1 MTFFIDRPI
10 GIDLGT
16 THSEVAVLD
25 PSERDLHV
33 YADRFGRKTMPSAV
47 AWDAASAS
55 FLVGRAARA
64 KRGSATAPVE
74 SIKRRMGQD
83 TSVTVGPHTLRP
95 DEVSAHILRALRD
108 QMHEYL
114 RAGAPADVDVRVSRA
129 VITVPAYFDAPQ
141 LEATRNAGTLAGLDV
156 LGLLQEPT
164 AAAMYHT
171 WRSALGDGN
180 FLVYDLGGGTFDVS
194 VLRCLGGEYQV
205 LAIDGDNFLGGDDF
219 DRRFAERL
227 RQKLAATG
235 YDLDLDVQGDAEDR
249 ARFGRLVH
257 VAQEIKESLST
268 TEVLSVSKEAV
279 LVDKSGEP
287 VSLVLEVS
295 RAEYEEA
302 IADLVEATLACCTRA
317 LAQSHETAGVGGS
330 DIDHVVLVG
339 GSTRVPLV
347 QRRVAETLVRGSR
360 ADVALQEEV
369 DTCVAL
375 GAAVHAAQLMGLR
388 LGRLADTDATATGS
402 RSDGADDAG
411 RGDGD
416 SRGQVS
422 TTRAPAVQLSV
433 RSPLVTSRDVLR
445 MRVDVEHG
453 PSDAQRLEARSA
465 GATVGSVEVPGVP
478 ADGLRLDVPLPAGEQ
493 REVAL
498 ELRLVSPDGH
508 LAVPLTVYRGDVRPR
523 ASALSKP
530 SVVAKDISLE
540 VVRAGRRERK
550 VLLARGSGLP
560 ASAEHRFFT
569 ADQSGAVVLRVLQ
582 NRLPIKTLVVD
593 VPGDLPL
600 GTPVEL
606 TISCD
611 DAMRIEARAL
621 VAGQELWAQIEPAR
635 LEPPRG
641 AEAYEALLAE
651 AEAAAKS
658 LWGHEAKRFA
668 AEHEMLAAGLREV
681 IQVDPDKA
689 RALAVRLTALIEEYR
704 GRGSDAL
711 SPPMARFE
719 EALDGLRRIVY
730 RSTGPMLGVD
740 KEGWEARIGDLAERG
755 DRAWEALDEV
765 AWRRCYNE
773 AQALRETI
781 VQQEFAAE
789 DINSPSYLARRS
801 LTLRFVAQRLH
812 QDLSDFVPS
821 SEADVRTRQVAE
833 RDRLLRIAAQTLQRL
848 EGLDTD
854 DAKSGRS
861 QLDQLA
867 GELDRAYAAAERLP
881 QLGLVTE
888 RGA

>member
-1 MTFFIDRPI
+1 MTLFIDRPI

-47 AWDAASAS
+47 AWDAGSGA

-64 KRGSATAPVE
+64 KRDGDSPPVE

-83 TSVTVGPHTLRP
+83 AQVAVGPHTLRP
-95 DEVSAHILRALRD
+95 EEVSAHILRALRD
-108 QMHEYL
+108 QMLEYL
-114 RAGAPADVDVRVSRA
+114 QKGAPSDVQVVVQRA

-141 LEATRNAGTLAGLDV
+141 LEATRHAGTLAGLEV
-156 LGLLQEPT
+156 LGVLQEPT

-180 FLVYDLGGGTFDVS
+180 FLIYDLGGGTFDVS

-227 RQKLAATG
+227 RQKLVAQG
-235 YDLDLDVQGDAEDR
+235 YDLELDVQGDPEDR
-249 ARFGRLVH
+249 ARFMRLVH

-268 TEVLSVSKEAV
+268 VEVLSVSKDNV

-287 VSLVLEVS
+287 VTISLEVG
-295 RAEYEEA
+295 REEYDAA
-302 IADLVEATLACCTRA
+302 IADLVEATLTCCARA
-317 LAQSHETAGVGGS
+317 LAQSHETAGVGAA

-347 QRRVAETLVRGSR
+347 QRRVAETLVRDAR
-360 ADVALQEEV
+360 AESALQDEV

-388 LGRLADTDATATGS
+388 LGRRDADA
-402 RSDGADDAG
+402 DAG
-411 RGDGD
+411 G
-416 SRGQVS
+416 S
-422 TTRAPAVQLSV
+422 PLVQLSV
-433 RSPLVTSRDVLR
+433 RTPLVTSRDTLR
-445 MRVDVEHG
+445 MRVDLEHAA
-453 PSDAQRLEARSA
+453 PDAQRLEALLGGAVAASA
-465 GATVGSVEVPGVP
+465 ELPGVP
-478 ADGLRLDVPLPAGEQ
+478 ADGLRLDVPLAAAEGS
-493 REVAL
+493 EVAL
-498 ELRLVSPDGH
+498 QLRVVGPSRTETL
-508 LAVPLTVYRGDVRPR
+508 PLSVYRGDVKPR

-530 SVVAKDISLE
+530 SVVAKDIALE

-550 VLLARGSGLP
+550 VLIARGAGLP

-582 NRLPIKTLVVD
+582 NRLPIKTLVID
-593 VPGDLPL
+593 VPTDLAI

-606 TISCD
+606 TVRCD
-611 DAMRIEARAL
+611 GAMRIEARAM
-621 VAGQELWAQIEPAR
+621 VAGQELWAQIEPAK
-635 LEPPRG
+635 LNAPDN

-651 AEAAAKS
+651 AESVGKS
-658 LWGHEAKRFA
+658 LWGHEAKRFS
-668 AEHEMLAAGLREV
+668 AEQELLSAGLREV

-689 RALAVRLTALIEEYR
+689 RALALRLGALLEEYR
-704 GRGSDAL
+704 GRGGDTL

-730 RSTGPMLGVD
+730 RSTGAMLGLD
-740 KEGWEARIGDLAERG
+740 KEAWEERIRDLASRG
-755 DRAWEALDEV
+755 DAAWEALDEV

-773 AQALRETI
+773 AQALRETV

-789 DINSPSYLARRS
+789 DINSPAYLARRRT
-801 LTLRFVAQRLH
+801 TLVFIAQRLSG
-812 QDLSDFVPS
+812 DLSDFVPS
-821 SEADVRTRQVAE
+821 SEPDVRARQLAE
-833 RDRLLRIAAQTLQRL
+833 RDSLTRIANAALDRL
-848 EGLDTD
+848 GRMTVEDAAATRQLLDEV
-854 DAKSGRS
+854 
-861 QLDQLA
+861 A
-867 GELDRAYAAAERLP
+867 GEIDRAYAATERLP

-888 RGA
+888 RGT